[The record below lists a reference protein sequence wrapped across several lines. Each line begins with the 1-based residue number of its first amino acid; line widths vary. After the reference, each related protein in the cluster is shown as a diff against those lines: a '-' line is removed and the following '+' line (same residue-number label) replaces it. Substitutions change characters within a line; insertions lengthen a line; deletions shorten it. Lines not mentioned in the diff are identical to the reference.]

1 MTLPHFLFGR
11 PAISDKKL
19 NASRFPNQRPCRAS
33 HRQEESSQCALYSF
47 ASTRGEERE
56 WSVVRRMSACRRK
69 WSEDIVVAGIGKTG
83 PVGAGLRGGFWGS
96 LALQSF

>member
-1 MTLPHFLFGR
+1 MQAGFQTNGHAVR
-11 PAISDKKL
+11 PTVKKNQANARSAIV
-19 NASRFPNQRPCRAS
+19 
-33 HRQEESSQCALYSF
+33 

-56 WSVVRRMSACRRK
+56 WRSLGACRHADVK

-83 PVGAGLRGGFWGS
+83 PVGAGLRGGFLGS

>member
-1 MTLPHFLFGR
+1 MQAGFQTNGHAVR
-11 PAISDKKL
+11 PTVKKNQA
-19 NASRFPNQRPCRAS
+19 NARSTI
-33 HRQEESSQCALYSF
+33 L

-56 WSVVRRMSACRRK
+56 WSVARRMSACRRK